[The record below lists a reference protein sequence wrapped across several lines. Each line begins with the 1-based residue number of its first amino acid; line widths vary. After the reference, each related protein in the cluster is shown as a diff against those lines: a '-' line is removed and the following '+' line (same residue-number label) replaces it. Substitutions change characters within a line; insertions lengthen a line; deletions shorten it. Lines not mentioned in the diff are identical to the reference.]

1 MAVSHTIPMTV
12 LQYSVGSFQKPE
24 ELINLATFA
33 FVSMLLDSKVL
44 VVIFLELV
52 MTMVM
57 KKTTRK
63 TRMTVMTIMK
73 MRTMIKKVMTTMTV
87 IMMIMMTTMAMTMTK
102 AVLCWPA

>member
-1 MAVSHTIPMTV
+1 MTV

-33 FVSMLLDSKVL
+33 FGSMLLDSKVL

-57 KKTTRK
+57 GKTTRK
-63 TRMTVMTIMK
+63 TRMTVMTM
-73 MRTMIKKVMTTMTV
+73 MNTMTMIKHVMTTMAM
-87 IMMIMMTTMAMTMTK
+87 IIMIMMTTMTMTK